1 LKKASVFPHRGEG
14 EQTARWWLT
23 MLVEILDEVD
33 DAI

>member
-1 LKKASVFPHRGEG
+1 LKKTIVFPHRGEG

-23 MLVEILDEVD
+23 ILVKILDEVD